1 MNDKKKLKKIK
12 EIIGD
17 DYDDV
22 VVFAVKSNVDFEKRK
37 VLTLCDSNSG
47 SVAAMICNYLTND
60 PVAVSIVK
68 EVIPTLKS
76 DSLAS
81 ALFNLTFGGNGDE

>member
-1 MNDKKKLKKIK
+1 MKDKKKLKKIK

-22 VVFAVKSNVDFEKRK
+22 VVFAVKGNVDFEKRK
-37 VLTLCDSNSG
+37 VLTLCDSDSG
-47 SVAAMICNYLTND
+47 TVAAMICNYLTND
-60 PVAVSIVK
+60 PIAVSLIK

-76 DSLAS
+76 NPLTS
-81 ALFNLTFGGNGDE
+81 ALFNLTFGGNDDE